1 MCGINRPSHYIRVSS
16 GMKAD
21 IKIWLSFLE
30 NFNATCSFGKNIWL
44 SNSQINLFTDSAGN
58 PDLGCGV
65 FFAGHWTY
73 YQLSDHWHKPDIMA
87 YITFLELVPIVLF
100 IFLFKQ
106 DLSNKQ
112 ILFHTD
118 NKALVCILNKRS
130 SKSRRVM
137 GLIRA
142 CHDISWSLF

>member
-30 NFNATCSFGKNIWL
+30 NFNGTCSFGKNIWL
-44 SNSQINLFTDSAGN
+44 LNSQINLFTDSAGN
-58 PDLGCGV
+58 PDLGCGA

-73 YQLSDHWHKPDIMA
+73 YQWPDHWHKPDIMA
-87 YITFLELVPIVLF
+87 DITFLELVPIVLS

-118 NKALVCILNKRS
+118 NKALVCILNKS
-130 SKSRRVM
+130 PQNQ
-137 GLIRA
+137 GG
-142 CHDISWSLF
+142 